1 MIYLVPQC
9 RHFKCLLPATGR
21 EITIDCKHKQ
31 GFTALK
37 KASAFYRTSNGKTNK
52 SFTSN
57 SNEAEEDSRKP
68 KWLNDNATRRDPDR
82 RDNEKYSAF
91 GTATMMS
98 STRDPGIAVMT
109 GPRNLRI
116 VLLKHDSHSCLHV
129 YDHLLQIY

>member
-1 MIYLVPQC
+1 MLV
-9 RHFKCLLPATGR
+9 A
-21 EITIDCKHKQ
+21 
-31 GFTALK
+31 
-37 KASAFYRTSNGKTNK
+37 SNGKRNYYRLQAQTSIYCVEKGQCFLSDIKWKNYK

-116 VLLKHDSHSCLHV
+116 VLLKHDSKGL
-129 YDHLLQIY
+129 